1 MKKISFLFIGTLVI
15 LDLSGCS
22 TTQKVNNKNKPI
34 ENQVTKKV
42 KTNNSTTIS
51 TSTETEII
59 DLSGIYYSTS
69 GDTASIKSLDKNE
82 WEISYSTLD
91 GDVAATFNTKWE
103 NTGQIQ
109 QSKTPMK
116 KSDKNSEFDVF
127 IEYVNPSD
135 IQITM
140 EDRNPAHT
148 MIFTKQKPKETKNE
162 KYDVVLQGDL
172 SLFSG
177 QFSND
182 NFNKQIADSGFTLGG
197 YSPDDYYNNR
207 TTVFPMLTENGYWNG
222 ITSHGN
228 YEVVTSDMPQKIDG
242 YFKVNL
248 HGTNAGANNG
258 EVTFFLVPPNVSGP
272 DGTTSDERRVFQV
285 FMGGETRLNEYQKE
299 NWWKEYQ

>member
-15 LDLSGCS
+15 LGLSGCS

-42 KTNNSTTIS
+42 KTNNSTTNS

-103 NTGQIQ
+103 NIGQIQ

-116 KSDKNSEFDVF
+116 KSDKNSEFDIF
-127 IEYVNPSD
+127 IEYDNPSD

-140 EDRNPAHT
+140 EDRNPSHT

-285 FMGGETRLNEYQKE
+285 FIDGETRLNEYQKE